1 MGEIVMKSAAFL
13 LFLFFYCISIF
24 FWYQRFHIALCIN
37 DSCTYHV
44 KVGHA
49 ISVEK
54 YFYVIIF
61 PSIGP
66 LDILFFI
73 HINEFSIL
81 ASLNA
86 FASGWNSFVA
96 YVSVNWTWTIGN
108 SSYLRLCITEMKW
121 KVIRKAKLTKK
132 RK

>member
-37 DSCTYHV
+37 DSCTYPV

-61 PSIGP
+61 LSIGP

-96 YVSVNWTWTIGN
+96 MSQWIGYELLETALIYAYA
-108 SSYLRLCITEMKW
+108 SQKW